1 MCGHF
6 TVVSDN
12 LKPKKANGKIKEW
25 REDRDKDGEKS
36 WKREE
41 LEFSMGLVIRVMG
54 VLSRVGAHN

>member
-25 REDRDKDGEKS
+25 REDRQNG
-36 WKREE
+36 WRGEE